1 MEHIQLNKSILT
13 TSLIAV
19 LAVGN
24 SANSEDF
31 KSCNCLPSPQPQS
44 VLEQKPTLNVT
55 GTGYVD
61 KEPDVAYLKFTA
73 YAEHEN
79 PSQAASLANQQV
91 LLLETF
97 SKQEMNKK
105 THLTSG
111 SVSVRPKFRTV
122 CEKNI
127 ITPNSCKAK
136 IVGFEALRN
145 ITVKVEDFSLIWKIT
160 EYAFNKAQISK
171 IDGITYDILNKSSA
185 RAEAGEL
192 AVKDAQ
198 DKALGLANGLNLE
211 LGRPENISFGE
222 ISSDMPRM
230 LPLVETKELPVSRA
244 SKNLEENDNTP
255 TTPTYKPDTVRVS
268 STVYV
273 TYPLKEK

>member
-1 MEHIQLNKSILT
+1 MNKTILT

-105 THLTSG
+105 NTFN
-111 SVSVRPKFRTV
+111 FRFSI
-122 CEKNI
+122 CQ
-127 ITPNSCKAK
+127 AK
-136 IVGFEALRN
+136 I
-145 ITVKVEDFSLIWKIT
+145 
-160 EYAFNKAQISK
+160 
-171 IDGITYDILNKSSA
+171 
-185 RAEAGEL
+185 
-192 AVKDAQ
+192 
-198 DKALGLANGLNLE
+198 
-211 LGRPENISFGE
+211 
-222 ISSDMPRM
+222 
-230 LPLVETKELPVSRA
+230 
-244 SKNLEENDNTP
+244 
-255 TTPTYKPDTVRVS
+255 
-268 STVYV
+268 
-273 TYPLKEK
+273 